1 MTNNNLGINTVN
13 KDDEVKKRQIKKI
26 KSKDN
31 QRLFCKSKNC
41 QLWLLQI
48 VVIKIKERSALNYSN
63 GVNASQKT
71 NQDRVGRIVFEND
84 DECQK
89 AANDSD
95 ISQKMAHNNDIGWK
109 KMNNG

>member
-1 MTNNNLGINTVN
+1 M
-13 KDDEVKKRQIKKI
+13 
-26 KSKDN
+26 
-31 QRLFCKSKNC
+31 
-41 QLWLLQI
+41 
-48 VVIKIKERSALNYSN
+48 VIKIKERSALNYSN

-95 ISQKMAHNNDIGWK
+95 ISQKMAHNNDIG
-109 KMNNG
+109 